1 MKVSSWNQIVSNP
14 EVDQTGSETGFRK
27 LLETDDPDSKLKI
40 RDDRMSNCSAE
51 NPFLSEMVEML
62 GYVSVKIIL
71 EPFQNISAHNG
82 PSFKFVKNNV
92 DVCRSVVVA
101 QLLEYRPN
109 NLEVM
114 GLKPAVCWE

>member
-27 LLETDDPDSKLKI
+27 LLETDDPDSNPQI

-71 EPFQNISAHNG
+71 EPFPNISAHNG
-82 PSFKFVKNNV
+82 P
-92 DVCRSVVVA
+92 A
-101 QLLEYRPN
+101 L
-109 NLEVM
+109 NLSRTMLRLV
-114 GLKPAVCWE
+114 GQWL